1 LHQNTP
7 VTGYT
12 LHVASA
18 RAFDQSET
26 CNLKLFIKHAS
37 VNGNNVFLERESRP
51 YSTIWSTRDVEI
63 AIFYQIL
70 EGKEAEHQKNVV
82 IVYTCGQALLA
93 SALLPSGYACDEST
107 KGGRKMKKMVAIM
120 LAVVLG
126 TSLVYPAAAQAGH
139 YYVAQNY
146 HGPARHY
153 NSHSYYDGWT
163 VAGAAVGG
171 ALLGVVIGSAVSSPR
186 YVAAPA
192 PVYAYPQ
199 PVYAYPSAGYAS
211 PGPVNGYEAPPGEW
225 VTVPGK
231 WINGK
236 WVPSHRVWVPVNP

>member
-1 LHQNTP
+1 
-7 VTGYT
+7 
-12 LHVASA
+12 
-18 RAFDQSET
+18 
-26 CNLKLFIKHAS
+26 
-37 VNGNNVFLERESRP
+37 
-51 YSTIWSTRDVEI
+51 
-63 AIFYQIL
+63 
-70 EGKEAEHQKNVV
+70 
-82 IVYTCGQALLA
+82 
-93 SALLPSGYACDEST
+93 
-107 KGGRKMKKMVAIM
+107 MKKMVAIM

-139 YYVAQNY
+139 YYVVQNY

-186 YVAAPA
+186 YAAAP
-192 PVYAYPQ
+192 P
-199 PVYAYPSAGYAS
+199 PVYAYPSAVYAS

-231 WINGK
+231 WVNGT
-236 WVPSHRVWVPVNP
+236 WVPSHRVWVPVNPY

>member
-1 LHQNTP
+1 MNPSRQGRPAGTAENQSR
-7 VTGYT
+7 VDR
-12 LHVASA
+12 SA
-18 RAFDQSET
+18 A
-26 CNLKLFIKHAS
+26 
-37 VNGNNVFLERESRP
+37 RP
-51 YSTIWSTRDVEI
+51 DSTIWSTRDVGI
-63 AIFYQIL
+63 AIFYRIL

-93 SALLPSGYACDEST
+93 SALLPSGYAYDEST

-126 TSLVYPAAAQAGH
+126 ALLVYPAAAQAGH
-139 YYVAQNY
+139 YYVVKNY

-153 NSHSYYDGWT
+153 NSHSYYDGWA

-171 ALLGVVIGSAVSSPR
+171 ALLGVVIGSAVSPPR

-192 PVYAYPQ
+192 PAYACPDR
-199 PVYAYPSAGYAS
+199 AYSSRYES
-211 PGPVNGYEAPPGEW
+211 EAPPGEW

-231 WINGK
+231 WVNGK